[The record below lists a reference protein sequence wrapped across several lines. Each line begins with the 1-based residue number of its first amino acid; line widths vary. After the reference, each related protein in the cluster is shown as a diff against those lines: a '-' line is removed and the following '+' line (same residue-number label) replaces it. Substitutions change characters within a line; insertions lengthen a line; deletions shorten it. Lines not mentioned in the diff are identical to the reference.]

1 VTATVR
7 GKRRGAPKKTP
18 EASRTVRLT
27 LLLTPTEFEWLQ
39 AEAGKAGLRR
49 ALGRFLLTRSMGGEW
64 KIVPAVNRAA
74 WSHLGKWAGCFTTL
88 AKAAAG
94 GNLDKIYPHLNPS
107 LEFLLEAVRA
117 ELRALRLALIGLD
130 RASRQEAEE
139 AERRWHEAFGE
150 AIEDLELGS
159 DGEEDEWDGSDLS
172 ELPGE
177 IDPDAPM
184 TWADRS

>member
-1 VTATVR
+1 MTTSVR
-7 GKRRGAPKKTP
+7 GKRRGAPKKPP
-18 EASRTVRLT
+18 EVSRTVRLT
-27 LLLTPTEFEWLQ
+27 LLLTPTEYAWLQ

-64 KIVPAVNRAA
+64 KIIPAVNRAA

-94 GNLDKIYPHLNPS
+94 ENLAKIYPHLNPN

-139 AERRWHEAFGE
+139 AERRWLEAFGE
-150 AIEDLELGS
+150 EVEDVQLGP
-159 DGEEDEWDGSDLS
+159 DDEDEEWDGSELGDL
-172 ELPGE
+172 PDE
-177 IDPDAPM
+177 IDPDAPLNWGGS
-184 TWADRS
+184 T